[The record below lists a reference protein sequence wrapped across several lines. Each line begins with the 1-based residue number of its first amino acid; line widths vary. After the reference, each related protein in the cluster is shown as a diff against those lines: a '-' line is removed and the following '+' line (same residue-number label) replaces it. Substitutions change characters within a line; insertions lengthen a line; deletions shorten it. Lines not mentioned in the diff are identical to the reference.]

1 VAGLNPPSI
10 RLLRR
15 CAAVLALAALF
26 AVNGA
31 NAATPSTGLLK
42 ITGPLPE
49 SVEPGAF
56 QYVILHSDRA
66 ALIPALKAANPQL
79 KVLVYKDMAAALSWA
94 GSTQVPA
101 GVSMAEA
108 EANPEWFLR
117 DTAGERIE
125 WCDYAGDWQMDVGSR
140 SYQDRWAANV
150 AADMRAN
157 GWDGVFV
164 DDTNASQ
171 SWHLCGRTIAKYPTD
186 AAYAAATR
194 SFLSN
199 AGPAL
204 TSQGFLVIPNIYLP
218 YSSSALAT
226 WVDWI
231 SFTSGGMQEF
241 WSKWGTGDTG
251 HFGGD
256 DWMYRQQFLGAT
268 QQAGKIFLGL
278 TYAPGD
284 DLRSMRYAR
293 STFLL
298 DWDGG
303 PSAVIFEAGRG
314 SSLDSTADDWMT
326 DIGSPRGSR
335 YPVGAAWRRDYSGGT
350 VLVNPSPSVTAWVTL
365 DTPYLTVDGSV
376 VSSLAVAPMTG
387 AVLTKVDASLAP
399 EPPPASTPTRTPT
412 PAPVKR
418 SPRTTFALTGSKQ
431 KGGADIYWSK
441 LPAGTPVEIF
451 RNGVKIA
458 PLSGEP
464 GFSYSSFPDRFKAE
478 RRATV
483 SWRVCVAGTSNCSNI
498 FSIKY

>member
-1 VAGLNPPSI
+1 MQVRATPSST

-15 CAAVLALAALF
+15 LGAFLALTVLF
-26 AVNGA
+26 AFNGAAA

-42 ITGPLPE
+42 IAGPFPA
-49 SVEPGAF
+49 SVKAGDF
-56 QYVILHSDRA
+56 RYVILHSDRA

-94 GSTQVPA
+94 GSSHVPA

-157 GWDGVFV
+157 DWDGVFV

-226 WVDWI
+226 WIDWI

-278 TYAPGD
+278 TYAPFAD
-284 DLRSMRYAR
+284 VRSMRYAR

-303 PSAVIFEAGRG
+303 PSAVIFEAGSG
-314 SSLDSTADDWMT
+314 IDPTAGDWMT
-326 DIGSPRGSR
+326 DIGSPQGAR

-350 VLVNPSPSVTAWVTL
+350 VLVNPSSTTVWVTL
-365 DTPYLTVDGSV
+365 GSLYMDASGQI
-376 VSSLAVAPMTG
+376 VSSLPLAPSTG
-387 AVLTKVDASLAP
+387 AVLNSVGSVASAASAAPSTVDFS
-399 EPPPASTPTRTPT
+399 
-412 PAPVKR
+412 
-418 SPRTTFALTGSKQ
+418 LTGSKRRQ
-431 KGGADIYWSK
+431 SGADLYWSG
-441 LPAGTPVEIF
+441 LASGTAVEIY

-458 PLSGEP
+458 PLAGERS
-464 GFSYSSFPDRFKAE
+464 FTYSSYPDHFWGVVPVNS
-478 RRATV
+478 TYT
-483 SWRVCVAGTSNCSNI
+483 WQVCVAGTASCSNT
-498 FSIKY
+498 FSLTF

>member
-1 VAGLNPPSI
+1 MAAHTSST

-15 CAAVLALAALF
+15 FGAVLALATLSLAF
-26 AVNGA
+26 SAAA

-42 ITGPLPE
+42 IGGPFPA
-49 SVEPGAF
+49 SVKAGDF
-56 QYVILHSDRA
+56 RYVILHSDRA

-94 GSTQVPA
+94 GNTQVPA

-117 DTAGERIE
+117 DTTGKRIE
-125 WCDYAGDWQMDVGSR
+125 WCDFGGDWQMDVGSR

-194 SFLSN
+194 SFLAN

-241 WSKWGTGDTG
+241 WSKWGTDE
-251 HFGGD
+251 HRPLRRRRLD
-256 DWMYRQQFLGAT
+256 VPAAVPRRHPESRQ
-268 QQAGKIFLGL
+268 
-278 TYAPGD
+278 
-284 DLRSMRYAR
+284 DL
-293 STFLL
+293 
-298 DWDGG
+298 
-303 PSAVIFEAGRG
+303 
-314 SSLDSTADDWMT
+314 
-326 DIGSPRGSR
+326 PR
-335 YPVGAAWRRDYSGGT
+335 
-350 VLVNPSPSVTAWVTL
+350 
-365 DTPYLTVDGSV
+365 
-376 VSSLAVAPMTG
+376 
-387 AVLTKVDASLAP
+387 
-399 EPPPASTPTRTPT
+399 
-412 PAPVKR
+412 
-418 SPRTTFALTGSKQ
+418 PRL
-431 KGGADIYWSK
+431 
-441 LPAGTPVEIF
+441 
-451 RNGVKIA
+451 R
-458 PLSGEP
+458 
-464 GFSYSSFPDRFKAE
+464 AE
-478 RRATV
+478 RRRALDALRPLDVPARLGRRPERGPVRGRERRRPDERRLDDRHRHPAGAPATP
-483 SWRVCVAGTSNCSNI
+483 SAPPGAATTAAAPCS
-498 FSIKY
+498 SILPPRPSG

>member
-1 VAGLNPPSI
+1 MAAHPSST

-15 CAAVLALAALF
+15 FGAVLALATLSLAF
-26 AVNGA
+26 SAAA

-42 ITGPLPE
+42 IGGPFPA
-49 SVEPGAF
+49 SVKAGDF
-56 QYVILHSDRA
+56 RYVILHSDRA

-94 GSTQVPA
+94 GNTQVPA

-117 DTAGERIE
+117 DTTGKRIE
-125 WCDYAGDWQMDVGSR
+125 WCDFAGDWQMDVGSR
-140 SYQDRWAANV
+140 SYQARWAANV

-194 SFLSN
+194 SFLAK

-218 YSSSALAT
+218 YSSSALST
-226 WVDWI
+226 WLDWI

-241 WSKWGTGDTG
+241 WSKWGTTSTG
-251 HFGGD
+251 HFGGA
-256 DWMYRQQFLGAT
+256 DWTYRQQFLGAT
-268 QQAGKIFLGL
+268 QKAGKIFLGL
-278 TYAPGD
+278 SYAPNAD
-284 DLRSMRYAR
+284 VRSMRYAR

-303 PSAVIFEAGRG
+303 ASAVLFEGASGG
-314 SSLDSTADDWMT
+314 DPTNVDWMT
-326 DIGSPRGSR
+326 DIGTPRGAR

-350 VLVNPSPSVTAWVTL
+350 VLVNPSATTVWVTL
-365 DTPYLTVDGSV
+365 GSPHVNGEGQV
-376 VSSLAVAPMTG
+376 VSSLA
-387 AVLTKVDASLAP
+387 LAP
-399 EPPPASTPTRTPT
+399 TSGVVLKSVGAIWTRASRSPTPPAAVEIS
-412 PAPVKR
+412 
-418 SPRTTFALTGSKQ
+418 LTGSKIRRI
-431 KGGADIYWSK
+431 GADLYWSG
-441 LPAGTPVEIF
+441 LRAGTPVDVF
-451 RNGVKIA
+451 RNGTRVA
-458 PLSGEP
+458 P
-464 GFSYSSFPDRFKAE
+464 GFTYSSYPDRFGRQVRGKY
-478 RRATV
+478 T
-483 SWRVCVAGTSNCSNI
+483 WQVCLAGTRTCSNTLSLT
-498 FSIKY
+498 F